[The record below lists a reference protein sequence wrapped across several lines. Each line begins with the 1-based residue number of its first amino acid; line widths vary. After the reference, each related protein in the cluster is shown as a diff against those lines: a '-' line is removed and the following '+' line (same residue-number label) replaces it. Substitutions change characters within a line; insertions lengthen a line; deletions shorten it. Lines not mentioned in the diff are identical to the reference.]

1 MRLALSIV
9 AGVLSL
15 AVASSAVAAPPT
27 IEDQPLTVTR
37 EDALAGYAADP
48 TDVLQDCGDFMVLAA
63 FTTERRRVISFEDSC
78 WCRSPVSCSARTT
91 RA

>member
-37 EDALAGYAADP
+37 EDALAAYAP
-48 TDVLQDCGDFMVLAA
+48 IPPMSSRTAA
-63 FTTERRRVISFEDSC
+63 TSWFSRP
-78 WCRSPVSCSARTT
+78 SPPSGGA
-91 RA
+91 